1 MKNREGNMSKYCGK
15 FGICHKKKA
24 IAAAVLAASLAAQN
38 MMPVM
43 AGGGISEHPHRT
55 SRIASSSNADWK
67 ATPSSA
73 QKATP
78 SVPEKNILTENIVP
92 NGSFEETTKAT
103 AAWKDVWVDQ
113 IIPKGWGTWKANAGS
128 MMLEVVNDPT
138 EAPDGEKYIHAHSEI
153 DKNARYSVNIPIKTA
168 LQKDMKYLC
177 TFKMKTENVEGTG
190 VYVRLAWLIPKSQ
203 TDVETVR
210 YKGTTDGWQEF
221 GITTKNTPPENATGM
236 QIDIFF
242 EKFTGDVFI
251 DDIQL
256 TPAYSVNLNEKE
268 ATLFVNET
276 KELKATLTEGFEEL
290 ESSIVWSSE
299 NPEIA
304 EVDENGVVTA
314 HAVGVTKIVA
324 EIDSYHRAECE
335 ISVEDESLRPYYKTM
350 RDNWRERLTGNN
362 IEDPSDAFYQQ
373 NMETLTQEAQ
383 EIWTGMNKGGNE
395 RESIWDD
402 IDFVYNFQ
410 KTTDSKATTDL
421 NTGFSRIE
429 TLARAYN
436 SEGCD
441 LYHNEELK
449 NDIISALEWVYATMY
464 NDTMSAQKDIYGNWW
479 HWFIGM
485 PKSLCNTVI
494 MMYDELDQD
503 LIQREAKTLKN
514 FNWDPNYR
522 YVPIS
527 GSLVKNEAGNLI
539 DTSQVAALRGAIG
552 ETSKPLAMAQ
562 EALSKSLGYVT
573 SGNGYYEDGSYID
586 HTNLAYTGGY
596 GSTLLNGIERIH
608 FVITDTPWD
617 IESEKMTS
625 VFEWILNGI
634 RPLFADGASMDM
646 ASGRGVARPSTNEHT
661 VGRGLMKPIVHLAA
675 IAPEEM
681 RQELQSFVKTEVKA
695 GMQYNEEYFKGM
707 TVADITAIQKLLK
720 DDSIEEDT
728 EIYHKN
734 FGAMDKATYHG
745 ENFDLGISMYSERTG
760 SFEYGNHE
768 NKRGWHQSDGAVYLY
783 NGDQEHY
790 ADVYWPTVDAH
801 RLAGITTDHTEGY
814 IPSGNKWGAHTSSKD
829 WVGGS
834 SVLGQ
839 FGSVG
844 MDFEGELPTGAI
856 SSLKAKKSW
865 FTFPNMV
872 VALGAGIQSNE
883 GKETETIVENRKVND
898 GATNTIWVNG
908 EETEFTV
915 GEMTEKSMRWALL
928 EGNKSEAQN
937 IGYYFPEE
945 TTVNVLKENRVG
957 NWRDINGAIKEGSS
971 NDAPIERSYISLAV
985 DHGTNPQGE
994 TYSYVLL
1001 PGRTLDEME
1010 AFAQKP
1016 EIKILANTEEVQAV
1030 ENTEY
1035 GVSGYNF
1042 WTAANVEGLEVSAE
1056 TPASVTIAKDGNT
1069 MTMGISNPTQNG
1081 KEVRVVLQG
1090 YYQIKEIS
1098 EEVSVINQA
1107 ESTIIQVEGAKDFG
1121 KTYEIVLEKVDI
1133 SERLNL
1139 WQKNIEEAM
1148 LSDYKQVEMILE
1160 EAKKENT
1167 YYYTNEQKEQLAAII
1182 KMAEEKLDLM
1192 VSVDRIVGYLDQVDK
1207 ITYENADAVEELLKQ
1222 YDAMTEEQKALLSEK
1237 EKTAIEALRAG
1248 FQSSEIYT
1256 EAENVQVQ
1264 TINKTMDIRTLF
1276 AITERADMMSVYQ
1289 EQLPEN
1295 QTLVSLFCPTLTLKG
1310 ENLSFTENPVR
1321 VTMQIPKVE
1330 EGKKGSMKL
1339 YYFAPIQKT
1348 RTAGFTEIEPE
1359 NVVSTV
1365 TFTVDRN
1372 GFYGFVFEEE
1382 KIPENPDPEKPNE
1395 PDTNTSSSGS
1405 RKDFVSKNIKEGDWV
1420 LQNNKWW
1427 YRFNNG
1433 TWPASQ
1439 WKQIDGIWYHFDRDG
1454 YMETGWIMDEGRWYY
1469 LHSNGAMASYEW
1481 IGYHGKWYF
1490 MAENG
1495 EMMTNTSIVWK
1506 GSIYQLRADGSME
1519 E

>member
-1 MKNREGNMSKYCGK
+1 MKKYCGK
-15 FGICHKKKA
+15 ISRCHKKKA
-24 IAAAVLAASLAAQN
+24 IAAAVLAASLVAQN
-38 MMPVM
+38 VLPVM
-43 AGGGISEHPHRT
+43 AGGALEYPDRVST
-55 SRIASSSNADWK
+55 RIASSSNADWK
-67 ATPSSA
+67 ATPSTA
-73 QKATP
+73 QKATS
-78 SVPEKNILTENIVP
+78 SVADKDDLTKNIVP
-92 NGSFEETTKAT
+92 NGSFEETSKTSAS
-103 AAWKDVWVDQ
+103 WKDVWVNET
-113 IIPKGWGTWKANAGS
+113 IPTKWGTWKANAGS
-128 MMLEVVNDPT
+128 MMLEVAKDSS
-138 EAPDGEKYIHAHSEI
+138 EAPDGENYIHAHSEK
-153 DKNARYSVNIPIKTA
+153 DKNARYSVNIPIKTT
-168 LQKDMKYLC
+168 LKKDMKYLC
-177 TFKMKTENVEGTG
+177 TFKLKTENVEGTG
-190 VYVRLAWLIPKSQ
+190 IYVRLAWLREGTGSL
-203 TDVETVR
+203 TDVETIK

-221 GITTKNTPPENATGM
+221 GLTTKNTPPANATGI

-242 EKFTGDVFI
+242 EKFTGDAYV

-256 TPAYSVNLNEKE
+256 APAYTINLSEKDVTMF
-268 ATLFVNET
+268 ANET
-276 KELKATLTEGFEEL
+276 KELQATLTEGFEDL

-304 EVDENGVVTA
+304 EVDENGMVTA
-314 HAVGVTKIVA
+314 HATGVTKIIA
-324 EIDSYHRAECE
+324 EIDAYHRAECT
-335 ISVEDESLRPYYKTM
+335 ISVEDESWRTYYKNI
-350 RDNWRERLTGNN
+350 RDNWRDRLTGNN
-362 IEDPSDAFYQQ
+362 IEDSSDELYQK
-373 NMETLTQEAQ
+373 NMEALKEEAT
-383 EIWTGMNKGGNE
+383 ELWNSMNKGGNE
-395 RESIWDD
+395 RKTIWDD
-402 IDFVYNFQ
+402 IDFIYDFQ
-410 KTTDSKATTDL
+410 KTTSNVTEGL
-421 NTGFSRIE
+421 GTGFARIE

-464 NDTMSAQKDIYGNWW
+464 NDTMSAKDDIYGNWW

-494 MMYDELDQD
+494 LMYEDLDED
-503 LIQREAKTLKN
+503 LIKREAKTLQN
-514 FNWDPNYR
+514 FNWDPNER

-552 ETSKPLAMAQ
+552 ESGKPLAMAQ

-596 GSTLLNGIERIH
+596 GSTLLGGMEKIL
-608 FVITDTPWD
+608 FVIAGTPWD
-617 IESEKMTS
+617 VESEKLIS
-625 VFEWILNGI
+625 LFDWILNGI
-634 RPLFADGASMDM
+634 RPLFADGASMDL
-646 ASGRGVARPSTNEHT
+646 ATGRGVARPSTNEHT

-681 RQELQSFVKTEVKA
+681 REKLQSFVKTEVKA

-707 TVADITAIQKLLK
+707 TVADITAMQTLLN

-728 EIYHKN
+728 EVYHKN

-760 SFEYGNHE
+760 SFEYGNKE

-814 IPSGNKWGAHTSSKD
+814 IPSGNTWGAHTSSKD

-844 MDFEGELPTGAI
+844 MDFEGELPDGKI

-872 VALGAGIQSNE
+872 VALGAGIHSDE

-945 TTVNVLKENRVG
+945 TKVNVLKENRVG
-957 NWRDINGAIKEGSS
+957 NWRDINGAIKEGSE

-985 DHGTNPQGE
+985 DHGTDPQGE

-1010 AFAQKP
+1010 TFSQNP

-1042 WTAANVEGLEVSAE
+1042 WAAADIEGLEVSAK

-1081 KEVRVVLQG
+1081 KTVSVALKG
-1090 YYQIKEIS
+1090 YYQVQEKADEIS
-1098 EEVSVINQA
+1098 VMNQA
-1107 ESTIIQVEGAKDFG
+1107 AETIIQIKGSKDFG
-1121 KTYEIVLEKVDI
+1121 KTYEIVLQKVDV
-1133 SERLNL
+1133 SETLNT
-1139 WQKNIEEAM
+1139 WQNNIEEAM
-1148 LSDYKQVEMILE
+1148 LSDQKQVETILE

-1167 YYYTNEQKEQLAAII
+1167 YYYTEEQKEQLAVII
-1182 KMAEEKLDLM
+1182 KAAEEKLELM
-1192 VSVDRIVGYLDQVDK
+1192 VSVDRVVSYLDEVDK
-1207 ITYENADAVEELLKQ
+1207 VTYENADAVEELFKQ

-1248 FQSSEIYT
+1248 FQSEEIRT
-1256 EAENVQVQ
+1256 DAEDVQVKAV
-1264 TINKTMDIRTLF
+1264 NGTMDIRTFF
-1276 AITERADMMSVYQ
+1276 AVIDRAD
-1289 EQLPEN
+1289 
-1295 QTLVSLFCPTLTLKG
+1295 LVSAYQGQLSQNQKLMGLFSPSMKLR
-1310 ENLSFTENPVR
+1310 EEDLSFAEYPVR
-1321 VTMQIPKVE
+1321 VTMKVPEVE
-1330 EGKKGSMKL
+1330 EGKNGTIKL
-1339 YYFAPIQKT
+1339 YYFAPVQNT
-1348 RTAGFTEIEPE
+1348 RAAGFTEIELE
-1359 NVVSTV
+1359 SVVSTV
-1365 TFTVDRN
+1365 TFVVDQN
-1372 GFYGFVFEEE
+1372 GFYGFVLEEE
-1382 KIPENPDPEKPNE
+1382 KAPDKPSE
-1395 PDTNTSSSGS
+1395 PDVDTPSSDSGS
-1405 RKDFVSKNIKEGDWV
+1405 GSHKQTVSKMIKEGDWV
-1420 LQNNKWW
+1420 LQDNKWW
-1427 YRFNNG
+1427 YRLNNG

-1439 WKQIDGIWYHFDRDG
+1439 WKQINGVWYHFDRDG
-1454 YMETGWIMDEGRWYY
+1454 YIETGWIMDEGHWYY

-1490 MAENG
+1490 VAENG
-1495 EMMTNTSIVWK
+1495 EMMTNTSVTWK
-1506 GSIYQLRADGSME
+1506 GIMYQIGEDGTMTE
-1519 E
+1519 